1 MNKTYHLKRVQVG
14 ETAQRPGLAHLSSV
28 LRLNPA
34 DKVHALS
41 RMVINGVFYCDRTAK
56 QLLRS
61 AEEFRGAG
69 WYDSVVYEPMAD
81 SDQRC
86 VGEVRAVIPSEA
98 GDLAVIMEMA
108 PVDTDEGSVSTDWRK
123 ADSSV
128 CAGSSGTPRRTARC
142 VSCPSSESCG
152 SCMWCPTL
160 RIWPRGGDLVC
171 CPLPVTGHCQTGWR
185 CATG

>member
-1 MNKTYHLKRVQVG
+1 M
-14 ETAQRPGLAHLSSV
+14 

-34 DKVHALS
+34 DKVDALS
-41 RMVINGVFYCDRTAK
+41 RVVINGVFDCGGAAK

-61 AEEFRGAG
+61 AEEFRGAC

-108 PVDTDEGSVSTDWRK
+108 PVDTDEGCLLARRGCKRLRWLKWVTE
-123 ADSSV
+123 AD
-128 CAGSSGTPRRTARC
+128 CAVRVVPIERVVRVVHVVPDFADLAARRGFGVLPAPRD
-142 VSCPSSESCG
+142 G
-152 SCMWCPTL
+152 
-160 RIWPRGGDLVC
+160 
-171 CPLPVTGHCQTGWR
+171 PLSDRLAMRYWLNNFYPWDG
-185 CATG
+185 